1 MNTEATTYQ
10 KYTSYKDSQ
19 VEWLGD
25 IPESWS
31 LSPLKYLFR
40 ETSDKGY
47 PDLQL
52 LSVYRDH
59 GVVPTDSRDDNHNV
73 PSEDLSGYKKIEVG
87 NLVTNKMKAWQGSI
101 CISNYKGIVS
111 PAYYIYKRTEE
122 ENNPRYFHYL
132 LRSSIYISV
141 YKANSKGIRPGQ
153 WDLEKKFFER
163 VPIIIPNVETQNKI
177 TTLLDSKIDIIDGII
192 AKKQK
197 LIDLLQEKRQALI
210 TQAVTKGLDP
220 NAKMK
225 DSGVEWIGK
234 IPESWKIKKIKFIA
248 DLYTGNSIS
257 DEGKAE
263 FDVES
268 DGFPY
273 ISTKDIDLIFSTIDY
288 DNGMLI
294 PKNRKDFKVAA
305 EDSILL
311 CIEGGS
317 AGKKIGY
324 TDRQV
329 CFVNKLCCIKSRK
342 DNRYIYYYFKT
353 KNCRGYFELS
363 ITGLIGGVSTQRLKE
378 FFCPYPTAREK
389 EIISNYLDSKMEVID
404 KSMVL
409 LISQIEKLSEF
420 KSALIYNAVTGK
432 IKV

>member
-1 MNTEATTYQ
+1 MSTQTVTYQ
-10 KYTSYKDSQ
+10 SYDSYKDSQ
-19 VEWLGD
+19 LPWCPKV
-25 IPESWS
+25 PSSWN
-31 LSPLKYLFR
+31 LVPN
-40 ETSDKGY
+40 KGLLHKKKDVVGPNWDQY
-47 PDLQL
+47 TL
-52 LSVYRDH
+52 LSLTKQGVIVRDMENIQ
-59 GVVPTDSRDDNHNV
+59 GKFSADMSSYQRVKPGELIFCLFDIEETPRTVGLSVDDGMITGAYTVFSCKSKTLTEFLELYYIAMDDGKRLSYMYSGLRNTIRPPV
-73 PSEDLSGYKKIEVG
+73 FLGLKTPLPSEKE
-87 NLVTNKMKAWQGSI
+87 M
-101 CISNYKGIVS
+101 
-111 PAYYIYKRTEE
+111 E
-122 ENNPRYFHYL
+122 
-132 LRSSIYISV
+132 
-141 YKANSKGIRPGQ
+141 
-153 WDLEKKFFER
+153 
-163 VPIIIPNVETQNKI
+163 IIIKFVKAKTA
-177 TTLLDSKIDIIDGII
+177 IIDKLIN
-192 AKKQK
+192 KKQK
-197 LIDLLQEKRQALI
+197 LIELLQEKRQTLI

-225 DSGVEWIGK
+225 DSGVDWIGE
-234 IPESWKIKKIKFIA
+234 IPEGWKIKKIKFIA

-389 EIISNYLDSKMEVID
+389 EIISNYLDSKMKVID